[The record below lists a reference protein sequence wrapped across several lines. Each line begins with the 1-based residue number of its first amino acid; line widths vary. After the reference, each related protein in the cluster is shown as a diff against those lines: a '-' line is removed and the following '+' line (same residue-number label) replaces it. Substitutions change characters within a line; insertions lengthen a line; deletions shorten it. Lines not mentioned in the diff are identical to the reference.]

1 MSHTDKAAAFK
12 NFQPRPVANNDALK
26 ARIDEATSVI
36 NSFENTATGT
46 AVLFSGMTVERAR
59 EIGVH

>member
-1 MSHTDKAAAFK
+1 MSHTDKRAMFE
-12 NFQPRPVANNDALK
+12 NFQPRPVANNDVLK
-26 ARIDEATSVI
+26 ARIAEATSVI

-46 AVLFSGMTVERAR
+46 AVLFSGMSVERAK

>member
-1 MSHTDKAAAFK
+1 MFE
-12 NFQPRPVANNDALK
+12 NFQPRPVANNDVLK
-26 ARIDEATSVI
+26 ARIAQATSVI

-46 AVLFSGMTVERAR
+46 AVLFSGMSVERAK